1 MLDKKGNHMTKQAL
15 VPIADGSEEIEA
27 VTIIDVL
34 RRAGVEVTVASVGV
48 GKTKQITAARG
59 TNIVADSF
67 IADCADKAW
76 DLIAVPGGIEGA
88 DHLAASEILDQ
99 LLRRQ
104 AQQGKFYAA
113 ICAAPAVVL
122 GSKGL
127 LADKTAT
134 SHPRFYQS
142 LIAKEVDT
150 ESRVVV
156 DGNCITS
163 QGPGTAI
170 DFALELVEQI
180 CGIVK
185 REEVAS
191 PLVLTTSATAYY

>member
-1 MLDKKGNHMTKQAL
+1 MTKQAL
-15 VPIADGSEEIEA
+15 VPIADGSEVIEA

-88 DHLAASEILDQ
+88 DHLATSEILDQ
-99 LLRRQ
+99 LLRSQ

>member
-1 MLDKKGNHMTKQAL
+1 MTKQAL

-99 LLRRQ
+99 LLRSQ
-104 AQQGKFYAA
+104 AKQGKFYAA

>member
-34 RRAGVEVTVASVGV
+34 RRAGVEVTVASVGI

-99 LLRRQ
+99 LLRSQ

-170 DFALELVEQI
+170 DFALELVEQL

>member
-76 DLIAVPGGIEGA
+76 DLIAVPGGIEGT

-99 LLRRQ
+99 LLRSQ

>member
-99 LLRRQ
+99 LLRSQ
-104 AQQGKFYAA
+104 AKQGKFYAA

-170 DFALELVEQI
+170 DFALELVEQL

>member
-1 MLDKKGNHMTKQAL
+1 MTKQAL

-99 LLRRQ
+99 LLRSQ
-104 AQQGKFYAA
+104 AQQGRFYAA

-134 SHPRFYQS
+134 SHPQFYQS

>member
-1 MLDKKGNHMTKQAL
+1 MTKQAL

-99 LLRRQ
+99 LLRSQ
-104 AQQGKFYAA
+104 AQQGRFYAA

>member
-99 LLRRQ
+99 LLRSQ

-170 DFALELVEQI
+170 DFALELVEQL

>member
-1 MLDKKGNHMTKQAL
+1 MTKQAL

-34 RRAGVEVTVASVGV
+34 RRAGVEVTVAFVGV

-76 DLIAVPGGIEGA
+76 DLIAIPGGIEGA

-99 LLRRQ
+99 LLRSQ

>member
-1 MLDKKGNHMTKQAL
+1 MTKQAL

-76 DLIAVPGGIEGA
+76 DLSAVPGGIEGA

-99 LLRRQ
+99 LLRSQ

>member
-34 RRAGVEVTVASVGV
+34 RRAGVEVTVAFVGV

-76 DLIAVPGGIEGA
+76 DLIAIPGGIEGA

-99 LLRRQ
+99 LLRSQ

>member
-34 RRAGVEVTVASVGV
+34 RRAGVEVTVAFVGV

-99 LLRRQ
+99 LLRSQ

-170 DFALELVEQI
+170 DFALELVEQL

>member
-1 MLDKKGNHMTKQAL
+1 MTKQAL

-76 DLIAVPGGIEGA
+76 DLIAIPGGIEGA

-99 LLRRQ
+99 LLRSQ

>member
-1 MLDKKGNHMTKQAL
+1 MTKQAL

-99 LLRRQ
+99 LLRSQ

-142 LIAKEVDT
+142 LIAKEVVT

>member
-76 DLIAVPGGIEGA
+76 DLIAIPGGTEGA

-99 LLRRQ
+99 LLRSQ

>member
-1 MLDKKGNHMTKQAL
+1 MTKQAL

-88 DHLAASEILDQ
+88 DHLASSEILDQ
-99 LLRRQ
+99 LLRSQ

>member
-76 DLIAVPGGIEGA
+76 DLIAVPGGIEWA

-99 LLRRQ
+99 LLRSQ

-191 PLVLTTSATAYY
+191 PLVLTTSATDYY

>member
-1 MLDKKGNHMTKQAL
+1 
-15 VPIADGSEEIEA
+15 
-27 VTIIDVL
+27 
-34 RRAGVEVTVASVGV
+34 
-48 GKTKQITAARG
+48 
-59 TNIVADSF
+59 
-67 IADCADKAW
+67 
-76 DLIAVPGGIEGA
+76 
-88 DHLAASEILDQ
+88 LDQ
-99 LLRRQ
+99 LLRSQ

>member
-1 MLDKKGNHMTKQAL
+1 MTKQAL

-59 TNIVADSF
+59 TKIVADSF

-76 DLIAVPGGIEGA
+76 DLIAIPGGTEGA

-99 LLRRQ
+99 LLRSQ

>member
-76 DLIAVPGGIEGA
+76 DLIVVPGGIEGA

-99 LLRRQ
+99 LLRSQ

>member
-1 MLDKKGNHMTKQAL
+1 MTKQAL

-88 DHLAASEILDQ
+88 DHLAASEILDK
-99 LLRRQ
+99 LLRSQ

-170 DFALELVEQI
+170 DFALELVEQL

>member
-99 LLRRQ
+99 LLRSQ
-104 AQQGKFYAA
+104 AQQGRFYAA

>member
-1 MLDKKGNHMTKQAL
+1 MTKQAL

-99 LLRRQ
+99 LLRSQ
-104 AQQGKFYAA
+104 AQQGRLYAA

-170 DFALELVEQI
+170 DFALEMVEQL

>member
-1 MLDKKGNHMTKQAL
+1 MTKQAL

-99 LLRRQ
+99 LLRSQ

-170 DFALELVEQI
+170 DFALELVEQL

>member
-1 MLDKKGNHMTKQAL
+1 MTKQAL

-99 LLRRQ
+99 LLRSQ

-113 ICAAPAVVL
+113 LCAAPAVVL

>member
-1 MLDKKGNHMTKQAL
+1 MTKQAL

-99 LLRRQ
+99 LLRSQ

-191 PLVLTTSATAYY
+191 PLVLTTSATSYY

>member
-1 MLDKKGNHMTKQAL
+1 MLDKKGNHMTKKAL

-99 LLRRQ
+99 LLRSQ

-170 DFALELVEQI
+170 DFALELVEQL